1 MIPFQN
7 ITSKITPIA
16 IKDIDTDMI
25 IPAQYLTQT
34 GSTGFGQYL
43 FERLRKSDPN
53 FPLNQAKYQGNGI
66 LVARDNFGCGSSREH
81 AVWSLLQYGFRV
93 IIAPSFSDI
102 FSNNAPKNGLVLVQ
116 LSPEIIEELLVFEGE
131 VTVDL
136 LTQSVSYQKLP
147 LINGSNNGSNNGLE
161 VTKHMFSF
169 DQFRKD
175 CILNGYDDLDY
186 LLAHTPE
193 IDAWNNIVNSPY
205 LGEVGTQTNTQPK
218 PQNIIQKIWQKH
230 TVAQKQGHPT
240 IFGIDLQLVHEVTS
254 PQAFSMLQNRNLP
267 VKYPNKHIATLDHS
281 IPTRQDREN
290 IHDPIAKNQVET
302 LRQNVANF
310 GITIKD
316 FGSGN
321 QGIVHV
327 MAPELGL
334 VQPAM
339 TIVCGDSHT
348 STHGA
353 FGAMAFG
360 VGTSEVGLVMATG
373 CILQK
378 EPKTM
383 KVEFVGKLPKGCYSK
398 DMILKLISVIG
409 IGGGNGHIMEFCG
422 EAITSLSMEA
432 RMSLCNMSI
441 EAGARAGLIA
451 PDQTTFDYLEEKLV
465 DQNEKLP
472 LIKRSSNSL
481 GVTESQLTK
490 IEFKAKKT
498 YWSSFISDTDCK
510 YDKTVTIDI
519 SDLEP
524 QISWGTNPS
533 ETIGI
538 TGNIPTETQVPEAQR
553 NNYHNS
559 LKYTKLV
566 GGQKLLG
573 QKIDW
578 VFIGSCT
585 NARLEDM
592 KIVANILCPDGIL
605 ANTRKIAP
613 NICCYI
619 VAGSEAVKSEC
630 EALGLDKIF
639 KTAGADWRMPGC
651 SMCLGMND
659 DKVPAGARCVSTSNR
674 NFMNRQGQG
683 SITHLVS
690 PATAIWSAIN
700 GVVSD
705 VREII

>member
-1 MIPFQN
+1 MIPFHFT
-7 ITSKITPIA
+7 TSKITPIA

-34 GSTGFGQYL
+34 GTTGFGQYL
-43 FERLRKSDPN
+43 FERLRKTIPD
-53 FPLNQAKYQGNGI
+53 FPLNQAKHQANTI

-102 FSNNAPKNGLVLVQ
+102 FSNNAPKNGLVLVK
-116 LSPEIIEELLVFEGE
+116 LDPEIVEELLTFEGE
-131 VTVDL
+131 VTV
-136 LTQSVSYQKLP
+136 
-147 LINGSNNGSNNGLE
+147 NLE
-161 VTKHMFSF
+161 EQTVDFGGKKHEFYF

-175 CILNGYDDLDY
+175 CILNGYDDMDY
-186 LLAHTPE
+186 LLSYSAQ
-193 IDAWNNIVNSPY
+193 IDAWNKQNSNLPVSLQGMY
-205 LGEVGTQTNTQPK
+205 PQDGGYNGYS
-218 PQNIIQKIWQKH
+218 QNIIQKIWQKH
-230 TVAQKQGHPT
+230 TVVQKEGHPT
-240 IFGIDLQLVHEVTS
+240 VFGIDLQLVHEVTS
-254 PQAFSMLQNRNLP
+254 PQAFSVLRSRNLP
-267 VKYPNKHIATLDHS
+267 VKYPSKHIATLDHS

-290 IHDPIAKNQVET
+290 IHDPVAKIQVET
-302 LRQNVANF
+302 LRQNVVYF
-310 GITIKD
+310 GVQIKD

-327 MAPELGL
+327 MAPEIGL
-334 VQPAM
+334 VQPGM

-383 KVEFVGKLPKGCYSK
+383 KVEFVGKLPRGCYSK

-409 IGGGNGHIMEFCG
+409 IGGGNGHIVEFCG
-422 EAITSLSMEA
+422 LAIKDLSMEA

-441 EAGARAGLIA
+441 EAGARAGLVA
-451 PDQTTFDYLEEKLV
+451 PDETTFEYLEAKLNLSK
-465 DQNEKLP
+465 D
-472 LIKRSSNSL
+472 
-481 GVTESQLTK
+481 
-490 IEFKAKKT
+490 EFQAKKE
-498 YWSSFISDTDCK
+498 YWSSFISEPNCS
-510 YDKTVTIDI
+510 YDKSVVIDI

-538 TGNIPTETQVPEAQR
+538 TQNIPSEQDVPQSQK

-559 LKYTKLV
+559 LQYTKLT

-573 QKIDW
+573 QTIDW

-585 NARLEDM
+585 NARLEDL
-592 KIVANILCPDGIL
+592 KIVANILCPDGVFE
-605 ANTRKIAP
+605 NTKKIAP
-613 NICCYI
+613 NIKCYI
-619 VAGSEAVKSEC
+619 VPGSEAVKA
-630 EALGLDKIF
+630 EAEKLGLDQIF
-639 KTAGADWRMPGC
+639 KTSGAEWRMPGC

-674 NFMNRQGQG
+674 NFMNRQGVG
-683 SITHLVS
+683 AITHLVS

-700 GVVSD
+700 GKVSD
-705 VREII
+705 VRELILTTQKK